1 MILAIASHTFRE
13 IIRKKILHVLIGL
26 GILVLAVSPFIPTTD
41 EPDARIKMMLVMFFQ
56 VVVLLCIVG
65 IVFLSATSLPHE
77 IENRTI
83 YGILSKPVPRLK
95 IVAGKITGFAML
107 SALLL
112 IILSLLNVFA
122 IQWISSK
129 LPEGYGGILKARDE
143 FKASQFSIQGK
154 SHHVKSGIV
163 WIEGGKSGIAL
174 WSFSDVFK
182 EMDGNSSIEAV
193 LNLKIDSGRKD
204 IGAIPLIMGIEV
216 AGTEQCKPSVLLAKL
231 DEPLTV
237 KIDTEFVRNNSTLN
251 ITVFPINNMDYI
263 GVTGEDARLYDV
275 RKGFISNYIKAVGI
289 TYLKFL
295 LIVTIAVMGSVYLS
309 APVSILS
316 ALVVF
321 LCGHILDFVKD
332 FSLLLQ
338 SYDVHEHAL
347 PTALKKPNFFLV
359 YMDYAV
365 KKPLEWLTF
374 ILPDFKRFDSL
385 KFLLKGINIPWETVV
400 VSVGYTALY
409 AGIFIFISSIIFKK
423 REFL

>member
-1 MILAIASHTFRE
+1 MILAIAGHTFRE

-65 IVFLSATSLPHE
+65 IIFLSATSLPHE
-77 IENRTI
+77 IENKTI

-122 IQWISSK
+122 IQRFSSK
-129 LPEGYGGILKARDE
+129 LPEGYRGILQARDE

-154 SHHVKSGIV
+154 SHHVKGGIV
-163 WIEGGKSGIAL
+163 WIEGGRSGVAL
-174 WSFSDVFK
+174 WSFPDVFK
-182 EMDGNSSIEAV
+182 EMDGNSSFEAV
-193 LNLKIDSGRKD
+193 LNLKTDSGRKD
-204 IGAIPLIMGIEV
+204 VGAIPLILGTEV
-216 AGTEQCKPSVLLAKL
+216 AGTEQYKPSVLLAKL

-237 KIDTEFVRNNSTLN
+237 KIDTEFVRKSRTLN
-251 ITVFPINNMDYI
+251 ITAFPINKVDYI
-263 GVTGEDARLYDV
+263 GVTGEDARLYAV

-423 REFL
+423 REFF